1 MLAHPGRSLPTEN
14 HKPLMILI
22 VTNNVLGYMNYLR
35 RHVIRDYLECHSLLL
50 KLILWV
56 TNIRHHV
63 D

>member
-1 MLAHPGRSLPTEN
+1 
-14 HKPLMILI
+14 MILI

-35 RHVIRDYLECHSLLL
+35 RHVIRDHLECHSLLL
-50 KLILWV
+50 KLVLWV